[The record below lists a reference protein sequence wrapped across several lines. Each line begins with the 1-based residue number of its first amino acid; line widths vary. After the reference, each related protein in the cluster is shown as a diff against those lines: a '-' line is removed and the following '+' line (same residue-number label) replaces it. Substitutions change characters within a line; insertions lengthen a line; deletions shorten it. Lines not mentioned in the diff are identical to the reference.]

1 MCIYLFFDQLLPTY
15 WDHSVTSGMQYWYLV
30 FLSTSLSL
38 LLSPYCDDHHRPAV
52 TSRSA
57 QRACVAPTDWL
68 ACMRPA
74 RHASLT
80 PSVHASFLHVSA
92 PLLCWGWAAGKL
104 RPGEMRA
111 SLPPANRR
119 RGFGSGAQAGDH
131 AATSVPAHYCS
142 VALARLGFVKPSPD
156 GVVWCGGG
164 GGVAFVFWDVQGLKI
179 WAGDGFGWMDGGVL
193 YLQSV
198 LL

>member
-119 RGFGSGAQAGDH
+119 RGFGSGAQAGVGGGRDH
-131 AATSVPAHYCS
+131 AATSSSCSLLLCCACARLCS
-142 VALARLGFVKPSPD
+142 VKSSPD
-156 GVVWCGGG
+156 GVVWWGWGSGICFLGRP
-164 GGVAFVFWDVQGLKI
+164 GVEDLGR
-179 WAGDGFGWMDGGVL
+179 
-193 YLQSV
+193 
-198 LL
+198 